1 MALVAEE
8 TKIVTIDG
16 QARAVET
23 LPDNARQLVRFYD
36 DWKQKE
42 LDARS
47 ALLLAQTGMRALGN
61 EIAAAVKQ
69 ADDEAAAATEGSE
82 VVEDTA
88 PANDADGE

>member
-23 LPDNARQLVRFYD
+23 LPDNAKQLVRFYD
-36 DWKQKE
+36 DWKQRE

-47 ALLLAQTGMRALGN
+47 ALLLAQTGMRAMAN
-61 EIAAAVKQ
+61 EIAAAHIAQ
-69 ADDEAAAATEGSE
+69 GSR
-82 VVEDTA
+82 VT
-88 PANDADGE
+88 